1 MKYDFLISPLVQ
13 TKPAQ
18 LNLNDGDC
26 GGDDDEDDGGDDDE
40 GAECCQVVQKSGLRG
55 PTAASGI
62 FFIG

>member
-1 MKYDFLISPLVQ
+1 MKYDFLTSPLVQ

-40 GAECCQVVQKSGLRG
+40 GAECCQVVQKSGLKG
-55 PTAASGI
+55 PTCASG
-62 FFIG
+62 